1 MDEDPGPLVRPYVM
15 TGGRTS
21 PAIGAFDLISIVMAA
36 CQPQGHDGGLEPEAA
51 QILRHCQR
59 PTSVAELSAH
69 TRLPLGV
76 VRVLVTDLAE
86 ENYLRIHTGGTAQ
99 DATTHDESGGLSL
112 SVLESVLDGIAAL

>member
-59 PTSVAELSAH
+59 PTSVAELSA
-69 TRLPLGV
+69 RMDLPAGT
-76 VRVLVTDLAE
+76 VRVLLGDLLSQQPIITRSPLAPNAVDRPMLE
-86 ENYLRIHTGGTAQ
+86 AVINGLR
-99 DATTHDESGGLSL
+99 
-112 SVLESVLDGIAAL
+112 AL

>member
-51 QILRHCQR
+51 QILRHCHGPHPWRSSPHVWTFR
-59 PTSVAELSAH
+59 PA
-69 TRLPLGV
+69 P
-76 VRVLVTDLAE
+76 
-86 ENYLRIHTGGTAQ
+86 
-99 DATTHDESGGLSL
+99 
-112 SVLESVLDGIAAL
+112 